1 MEINKKLQSALGA
14 IATIILIVLAA
25 LPIYTNRK
33 KTTSLEVKKIN
44 EVELTR
50 PLNITRLSSIYMYD
64 DSIPVKHL
72 WQTYFVIKN
81 TGETTIY
88 GEGFEDKN
96 ICGDALNLKVEN
108 CTKLLSLQITESTSD
123 AFVAE
128 NSTSLRFTQWR
139 PKEYVELMIVSDGSI
154 GPEIIINDREI
165 KDATIEYE
173 TYSPEEQIVKKRFVD
188 TFPQALYNVLWWII
202 MVVDLAILA
211 ILIIAG
217 IKQYVQA
224 NDLTTK
230 ITTIIV
236 WVVVLFL
243 MFAPLLWML

>member
-1 MEINKKLQSALGA
+1 MEISKKIQSALGA

-25 LPIYTNRK
+25 LPIYINRK
-33 KTTSLEVKKIN
+33 KTTSLEIKKIN

-50 PLNITRLSSIYMYD
+50 PLNITRLSSTYMYD

-72 WQTYFVIKN
+72 WQTLFVIKN

-88 GEGFEDKN
+88 GEGFENRN

-108 CTKLLSLQITESTSD
+108 CTKLLSLQITEKTSD
-123 AFVAE
+123 AFVMK
-128 NSTSLRFTQWR
+128 NSTSLKFSQWR

-154 GPEIIINDREI
+154 GPEIRINDREI
-165 KDATIEYE
+165 KDATIEYV

-188 TFPQALYNVLWWII
+188 TFPLSLYNVLWWII
-202 MVVDLAILA
+202 MIVDITILV
-211 ILIIAG
+211 ILIVAG
-217 IKQYVQA
+217 VKQYLQA
-224 NDLTTK
+224 NDMTSK

-243 MFAPLLWML
+243 MFAPLMWML